1 MPAQFHSSVSVNEL
15 QRDAPTVLDKLRVS
29 NRPTA
34 ITRGKRAA
42 AVLMTIEAYERA
54 ERERSL
60 LLRLAK
66 GEAEIAAGVGYDLEA
81 VLADADRL
89 LRPARP

>member
-1 MPAQFHSSVSVNEL
+1 M
-15 QRDAPTVLDKLRVS
+15 VLEKLRAS

-42 AVLMTIEAYERA
+42 AVLMTVEAYERA

-66 GEAEIAAGVGYDLEA
+66 GEMEIAAGVGYDLET

-89 LRPARP
+89 LRPATP